1 MNKSGFIATSLL
13 YSFFLLFC
21 ALILVFA
28 INIGHNSILLNK
40 EKDKINEDIHSNKR
54 IMHAE
59 VGSYFRLNVC
69 VDKDKRKW
77 FNSADTMDYILFQN
91 DDSKGKLVS
100 KNYSYKL
107 NSLELLDEILNS
119 VYIKNYNIKIISK
132 SMSLSDYNKISEI
145 NNADLKKDILVS
157 DFDKN
162 TKYLLLVRENNE
174 DSTSK
179 VYDLKTQVVRD
190 IDSSDISSDD
200 TFVRL
205 VFQFNSLTK
214 IIGGDGTLSNPYIL
228 EGGASGCD

>member
-1 MNKSGFIATSLL
+1 
-13 YSFFLLFC
+13 
-21 ALILVFA
+21 
-28 INIGHNSILLNK
+28 
-40 EKDKINEDIHSNKR
+40 
-54 IMHAE
+54 
-59 VGSYFRLNVC
+59 
-69 VDKDKRKW
+69 
-77 FNSADTMDYILFQN
+77 
-91 DDSKGKLVS
+91 
-100 KNYSYKL
+100 
-107 NSLELLDEILNS
+107 
-119 VYIKNYNIKIISK
+119 
-132 SMSLSDYNKISEI
+132 MSLSDYNKISEI

-174 DSTSK
+174 YSTSK